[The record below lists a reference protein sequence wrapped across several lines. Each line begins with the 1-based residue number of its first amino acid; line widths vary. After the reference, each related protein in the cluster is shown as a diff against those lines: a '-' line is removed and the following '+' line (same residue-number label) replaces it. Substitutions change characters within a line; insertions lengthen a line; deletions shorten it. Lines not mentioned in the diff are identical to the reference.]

1 MKLVSNLKLK
11 LFDIEGTHPE
21 HNQGPQPQGG
31 QSQVQASSRGGQSQ
45 IQGSSIGQ
53 TFFQDSS
60 IGQAF
65 FLNFN

>member
-21 HNQGPQPQGG
+21 HYQGPQGG
-31 QSQVQASSRGGQSQ
+31 QSQIQASSCGGQSQ
-45 IQGSSIGQ
+45 IQGSSIGKA
-53 TFFQDSS
+53 FFQDSS

-65 FLNFN
+65 FINFN